1 MSMKRRVAIYVR
13 VSTDGQT
20 TMNQQRELETVV
32 KRHDWKVIDVFRDQ
46 GISGK
51 NGRKQ
56 RPAFDRLLQGVIR
69 KDFDIVAAWSVDRL
83 GRSLQH
89 LLSFLSEL
97 KAKGIDLYLHQ
108 QGVDTSTPAGKALF
122 QMLARA
128 RRPSWPCSRVS
139 AC

>member
-56 RPAFDRLLQGVIR
+56 RPALTDSSR
-69 KDFDIVAAWSVDRL
+69 ASS
-83 GRSLQH
+83 GRTSTSLQR
-89 LLSFLSEL
+89 
-97 KAKGIDLYLHQ
+97 GQWI
-108 QGVDTSTPAGKALF
+108 
-122 QMLARA
+122 
-128 RRPSWPCSRVS
+128 VS
-139 AC
+139 AARCNTS